1 MNYNWI
7 YNWNMKASERTY
19 KVEKRISSAWGE
31 IRRIFFYDAFAYNGG
46 SFNIKIAFAWRRVAR
61 VGRDLPGCSFHATDS
76 VGAELRAEHFNP
88 IVNNLQNAAVM
99 GTSKLLSQI
108 TRGRAVILK
117 DCLFQTDVF
126 NLAMQLPIPLLLL
139 A

>member
-1 MNYNWI
+1 
-7 YNWNMKASERTY
+7 
-19 KVEKRISSAWGE
+19 
-31 IRRIFFYDAFAYNGG
+31 
-46 SFNIKIAFAWRRVAR
+46 
-61 VGRDLPGCSFHATDS
+61 
-76 VGAELRAEHFNP
+76 
-88 IVNNLQNAAVM
+88 M